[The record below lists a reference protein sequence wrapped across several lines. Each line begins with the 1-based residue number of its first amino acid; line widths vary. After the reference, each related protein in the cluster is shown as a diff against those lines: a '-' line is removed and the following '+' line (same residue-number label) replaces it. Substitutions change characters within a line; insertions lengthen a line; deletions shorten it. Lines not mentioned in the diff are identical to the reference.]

1 MPWWAGSMIQTLS
14 VEILRFRQ
22 SFLGQIRAF
31 FDSRGYLEVQ
41 TPALNPTGA
50 VEPFIDSFQVH
61 ATGDRKSPAGPSRGT
76 EGYLITSPE
85 YNLKTVL
92 AASPLPIYEICHS
105 FRAGDVGAEHTE
117 EFLMLEWYRP
127 GATESDLILET
138 NSLLVHLSRSFP
150 LPTGL
155 RLPEKPRTLAVG
167 DLFAQAGIGGLGRDV
182 LERAA
187 VDMKLGSKADRYDE
201 LFFSLFLNRIE
212 PLLRIPEP
220 VYLNGYPEELA
231 ALSNTERGLAKRFEL
246 YWNGLELANGY
257 EELRNKEEH
266 LRRFKEFNDI
276 RRKTGRPEM
285 KGDPQFLENIEKM
298 PECSGIALG
307 VERLMMVFLQENNIA
322 NVSPFAWPK

>member
-1 MPWWAGSMIQTLS
+1 MIQTLS

-22 SFLGQIRAF
+22 AFLGQIRAF

-61 ATGDRKSPAGPSRGT
+61 ATGDRKSPAGPSGGT

-138 NSLLVHLSRSFP
+138 NSLLVHLAGSFP
-150 LPTGL
+150 LPSGL
-155 RLPEKPRTLAVG
+155 RIPATPRTISIG
-167 DLFAQAGIGGLGRDV
+167 DLFARGGIGGLGRDV
-182 LERAA
+182 LERAGQA
-187 VDMKLGSKADRYDE
+187 ER
-201 LFFSLFLNRIE
+201 
-212 PLLRIPEP
+212 
-220 VYLNGYPEELA
+220 A
-231 ALSNTERGLAKRFEL
+231 ASRGA
-246 YWNGLELANGY
+246 
-257 EELRNKEEH
+257 
-266 LRRFKEFNDI
+266 
-276 RRKTGRPEM
+276 T
-285 KGDPQFLENIEKM
+285 
-298 PECSGIALG
+298 
-307 VERLMMVFLQENNIA
+307 
-322 NVSPFAWPK
+322 